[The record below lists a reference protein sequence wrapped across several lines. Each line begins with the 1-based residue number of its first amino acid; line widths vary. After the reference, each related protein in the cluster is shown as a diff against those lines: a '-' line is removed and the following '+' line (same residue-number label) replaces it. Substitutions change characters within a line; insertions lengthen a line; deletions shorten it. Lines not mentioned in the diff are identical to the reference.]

1 VNSSPSRRSRPD
13 RLPGLLVAGHAA
25 VFAGILLLVVLFV
38 AAGVVAAATVP
49 PVLLPASVPTQVA
62 FVVGLTGLAA
72 AQLLAIRLA
81 RAMRTAA
88 DALAAA
94 VRRSALPVFLA
105 PLGLLAGPRLVV
117 RSPPLPSLEPLLVLL
132 VAASLLLSAIQI
144 AGIYRRLAVS
154 GGRRARRRGPCRG

>member
-1 VNSSPSRRSRPD
+1 
-13 RLPGLLVAGHAA
+13 VAGHAA

-38 AAGVVAAATVP
+38 AAGVVAAATGPP

-94 VRRSALPVFLA
+94 VRRSALPVLLA

-117 RSPPLPSLEPLLVLL
+117 RSPPLPALEPLLVLL
-132 VAASLLLSAIQI
+132 VAASLLLSATQV
-144 AGIYRRLAVS
+144 AGIYRRLALS
-154 GGRRARRRGPCRG
+154 GGRRARRRDPCRG

>member
-94 VRRSALPVFLA
+94 VRRSALPVLRLF
-105 PLGLLAGPRLVV
+105 GRYRTPRGG
-117 RSPPLPSLEPLLVLL
+117 
-132 VAASLLLSAIQI
+132 AI
-144 AGIYRRLAVS
+144 LCHL
-154 GGRRARRRGPCRG
+154 RRGGAAWSGCSAPSPSRR